1 MARPSKPRNRH
12 PGGVIDTLPSGSLR
26 VRVDGGIDPVT
37 KRRHRPTVVIPAG
50 PDAEKQAKAALVR
63 LINEVNER
71 RQPKTNATVNQLLD
85 RYLDQLQIGR
95 KTKNRYRGLTDL
107 HLRPLIGT
115 EKAGRVDGEII
126 DSLYA
131 ELRRCRIHCKSTKG
145 LIDHRTPRSHEC
157 DQRCVPHTCRPL
169 AENTIRQIHY
179 ILSGAYKKAVRWTW
193 VSVSPIDAADAP
205 APSRANP
212 QPPSP
217 EEAAAIVNRAWRN
230 DADWGTQVWLTMVTG
245 SRRGETCAI
254 RWRHLDLD
262 NRVLHMQ
269 KAIAQDGRDIW
280 ETDTKTHQDRRIVL
294 DEETVGLMIE
304 HRQRCLDRAQ
314 ALGIELSDDAFVF
327 SPEPDGSVP
336 IRPDTV
342 TQRYRRLVQRLDIDT
357 HLHALRHYSA
367 TELIAAGVDIRTV
380 AGRLGH
386 GGGGTTTLRVY
397 AAWLS
402 EADQRAADTLS
413 GRMPDRPV
421 ALDPA
426 QRALVSPEAVFEHV
440 AWKIRQQVLDDVLVD
455 GGPAPSLKEI
465 VAEHGVSMGTA
476 HRATELLRA
485 WGVVTA
491 AEGRGRGQ
499 RGTIVRPTED
509 VSPSPPSPPTV
520 PNHHDAAPGE
530 PTALELRVLCLGETV
545 RTVTAEA
552 DPNDLGQ
559 LGQLLKAAARRHGG
573 PDAPVADY
581 EMEVRRAGDDHLIT
595 TFVAI

>member
-426 QRALVSPEAVFEHV
+426 QRALVSPEAVFEQV
-440 AWKIRQQVLDDVLVD
+440 AWKVRQQVLDGALSD

-499 RGTIVRPTED
+499 RGTIVRPTEE
-509 VSPSPPSPPTV
+509 PPPPPSPPAA
-520 PNHHDAAPGE
+520 PNHGDTAPGE